1 MSKKEQYVAAIDI
14 GTTKIVA
21 IVGKKNENGKI
32 EILGLSKAPSKGVK
46 RGVVLNIEE
55 TVGAIQQ
62 TVDDVQK
69 RSGIVFTEVFVGIA
83 GQHIKSMKNRGYII
97 RENYEDEIHKEE
109 VFRLMEDMHKIH
121 IDIGEEIIHVIPQNF
136 IVDNETGVKS
146 PIGMC
151 GRRLEAN
158 FHIVIGQVA
167 AAKNIEKCIRK
178 ANLTVKDLILEPL
191 ASSDAVLTEDEKEAG
206 VVLVDIGGGTTDVA
220 VYYDNIIRHTAVI
233 PFGGNVVTKD
243 IKEGCAILQ
252 RYAEQLKIQ
261 YGSALGDMAPGD
273 KVVSIPGISGREPKE
288 ISFKSLAYIIQS
300 RMEEIIDA
308 INFEIQVSGYA
319 DKLAAGVV
327 ITGGGAML
335 KHLPQLMKFKTAMD
349 VRIGLPNKHLAGSA
363 RNEINQPMYATS
375 VGLIMRGFDFLETY
389 KKSFNAGSAED
400 FAKQKPVTPVMQEE
414 PSVRIEQPEQPAKP
428 VMEEVF
434 STGENHVS
442 THPDPDKVSL
452 GDKIK
457 SILSKMFEVEDQK
470 IG

>member
-21 IVGKKNENGKI
+21 VVGSKNENGKI
-32 EILGLSKAPSKGVK
+32 EILGLSKTLSRGVK

-55 TVGAIQQ
+55 TVGAIET
-62 TVDDVQK
+62 TVQDVQK
-69 RSGIVFTEVFVGIA
+69 RSGISFSEVFVGIA
-83 GQHIKSMKNRGYII
+83 GQHIKSMKNRGYIM
-97 RENYEDEIHKEE
+97 RENYDDEINKEE
-109 VFRLMEDMHKIH
+109 VFRLIEDMHKIH

-178 ANLTVKDLILEPL
+178 AGLTVKDMILEPL
-191 ASSDAVLTEDEKEAG
+191 ASSDACLTDDEKEAG

-220 VYYDNIIRHTAVI
+220 IYYDNIIRHTAVI
-233 PFGGNVVTKD
+233 PFGGNVITKD
-243 IKEGCAILQ
+243 IKEGCAILH
-252 RYAEQLKIQ
+252 RHAEQLKIQ
-261 YGSALGDMAPGD
+261 YGSALGDIAPED

-308 INFEIQVSGYA
+308 VNFEIQNSGYG

-349 VRIGLPNKHLAGSA
+349 VRIGQPNEHLAGTS

-375 VGLIMRGFDFLETY
+375 VGLIMRGFEYLDLY
-389 KKSFNAGSAED
+389 KKTFNAGNMAE
-400 FAKQKPVTPVMQEE
+400 FVKPKATIPVDEVREE
-414 PSVRIEQPEQPAKP
+414 EVVSEA
-428 VMEEVF
+428 VMEE
-434 STGENHVS
+434 T
-442 THPDPDKVSL
+442 
-452 GDKIK
+452 
-457 SILSKMFEVEDQK
+457 ED
-470 IG
+470 

>member
-1 MSKKEQYVAAIDI
+1 MNKKEQYVAAIDI

-21 IVGKKNENGKI
+21 IVGSKNENGKI
-32 EILGLSKAPSKGVK
+32 EILGLSKAPSRGVK

-55 TVGAIQQ
+55 TVNAIET
-62 TVDDVQK
+62 TVQDVQK
-69 RSGIVFTEVFVGIA
+69 RSGIIFSEVFVGIA
-83 GQHIKSMKNRGYII
+83 GQHIKSMKSRGYIM
-97 RENYEDEIHKEE
+97 RDSYDDEVTKEE
-109 VFRLMEDMHKIH
+109 VFRLIEDMHKIH

-178 ANLTVKDLILEPL
+178 AGLSVKDMILEPL
-191 ASSDAVLTEDEKEAG
+191 ASSDACLTDDEKEAG

-233 PFGGNVVTKD
+233 PFGGNVITKD
-243 IKEGCAILQ
+243 IKEGCAILH
-252 RYAEQLKIQ
+252 RHAELLKLQ
-261 YGSALGDMAPGD
+261 YGSALGDIAPDD

-308 INFEIQVSGYA
+308 VNFEIQNSGYA

-349 VRIGLPNKHLAGSA
+349 VRIGLPNEHLTGSA
-363 RNEINQPMYATS
+363 KNEINQPMYATS
-375 VGLIMRGFDFLETY
+375 VGLIMRGFEYLETY
-389 KKSFNAGSAED
+389 KKLFSAGRKEEFVKSRDEIKEEELMKNNDSSAVPMHEED
-400 FAKQKPVTPVMQEE
+400 EK
-414 PSVRIEQPEQPAKP
+414 I
-428 VMEEVF
+428 
-434 STGENHVS
+434 
-442 THPDPDKVSL
+442 SL
-452 GDKIK
+452 TEKIK
-457 SILSKMFEVEDQK
+457 SILSRMFEVEDQK
-470 IG
+470 IN

>member
-1 MSKKEQYVAAIDI
+1 MNKKEQYVAAIDI

-32 EILGLSKAPSKGVK
+32 EILGLSKALSKGVK

-55 TVGAIQQ
+55 TVNAIQT
-62 TVDDVQK
+62 TVEDVQK
-69 RSGIVFTEVFVGIA
+69 RSGVLFSEVFVGIA

-97 RENYEDEIHKEE
+97 RDAYDDEIQKEE
-109 VFRLMEDMHKIH
+109 VFRLIEDMHKIH

-178 ANLTVKDLILEPL
+178 ANLTVKDMILEPL
-191 ASSDAVLTEDEKEAG
+191 ASSDAVLTDDEKEAG

-252 RYAEQLKIQ
+252 RHAEQLKIQ
-261 YGSALGDMAPGD
+261 YGSALGDIAPED

-308 INFEIQVSGYA
+308 VNFEIQNSGYA

-349 VRIGLPNKHLAGSA
+349 VRIGLPNEHLAGTA
-363 RNEINQPMYATS
+363 KNEINQPMYATS
-375 VGLIMRGFDFLETY
+375 VGLIMRGFEYLETY
-389 KKSFNAGSAED
+389 KKTFNAGSMDEFVKPKTVVADKFKETEEEEED
-400 FAKQKPVTPVMQEE
+400 TFTAPVPEE
-414 PSVRIEQPEQPAKP
+414 EKIPLSE
-428 VMEEVF
+428 
-434 STGENHVS
+434 
-442 THPDPDKVSL
+442 
-452 GDKIK
+452 KIK
-457 SILSKMFEVEDQK
+457 SMLSRMFEVEDQPIK
-470 IG
+470 

>member
-1 MSKKEQYVAAIDI
+1 MNKNTQYVAAIDI

-32 EILGLSKAPSKGVK
+32 EILGLSKALSKGVK

-55 TVGAIQQ
+55 TVTAIQT
-62 TVDDVQK
+62 TVEDVQK
-69 RSGIVFTEVFVGIA
+69 RSGMWFSEVFVGIA
-83 GQHIKSMKNRGYII
+83 GQHIKSMKSRGYII
-97 RENYEDEIHKEE
+97 REAYDDVIKKEE
-109 VFRLMEDMHKIH
+109 VFKLIDDMHKIH

-136 IVDNETGVKS
+136 IVDNETGIKS
-146 PIGMC
+146 PIGIC

-167 AAKNIEKCIRK
+167 AAKNIEKCIRMAK
-178 ANLTVKDLILEPL
+178 LKVKDMILEPL

-220 VYYDNIIRHTAVI
+220 VFYDNIIRHTAVI
-233 PFGGNVVTKD
+233 PFGGNVVTRD

-261 YGSALGDMAPGD
+261 YGSALGDLAPED

-308 INFEIQVSGYA
+308 VNFEIQNSGYA

-349 VRIGLPNKHLAGSA
+349 VRIGLPNEHLAGSA
-363 RNEINQPMYATS
+363 KNEINQPMYATS
-375 VGLIMRGFDFLETY
+375 VGLIMRGFEYLETY
-389 KKSFNAGSAED
+389 KAEFDICPVDEIAYRKKEVVNKPAENVEIDDAPAPPVQQEEKLPLMEKIKIMFSKMLDAED
-400 FAKQKPVTPVMQEE
+400 Q
-414 PSVRIEQPEQPAKP
+414 
-428 VMEEVF
+428 
-434 STGENHVS
+434 
-442 THPDPDKVSL
+442 
-452 GDKIK
+452 
-457 SILSKMFEVEDQK
+457 SITVVDDQK
-470 IG
+470 RAK

>member
-32 EILGLSKAPSKGVK
+32 EILGLSKALSRGVK

-55 TVGAIQQ
+55 TVSAIQT

-69 RSGIVFTEVFVGIA
+69 RSGIQFSEVFVGIA
-83 GQHIKSMKNRGYII
+83 GQHIKSMKNRGYIT
-97 RENYEDEIHKEE
+97 RDAYDDEIKKEE
-109 VFRLMEDMHKIH
+109 VFKLIEDMHKIH

-136 IVDNETGVKS
+136 IVDNETGIKS

-151 GRRLEAN
+151 GKRLEAN

-252 RYAEQLKIQ
+252 RHAEQLKIQ
-261 YGSALGDMAPGD
+261 YGSALGDIAPED

-308 INFEIQVSGYA
+308 VNFEIQNSGYA

-349 VRIGLPNKHLAGSA
+349 VRIGLPNEHLAGSA
-363 RNEINQPMYATS
+363 KNEINQPMYATS
-375 VGLIMRGFDFLETY
+375 VGLIMRGFDYLETY
-389 KKSFNAGSAED
+389 KKSFSAGL
-400 FAKQKPVTPVMQEE
+400 QEE
-414 PSVRIEQPEQPAKP
+414 FVRPKVSVMDQQRKESG
-428 VMEEVF
+428 EEVEIETEKA
-434 STGENHVS
+434 SVAPVYEEERISVT
-442 THPDPDKVSL
+442 
-452 GDKIK
+452 DKIK
-457 SILSKMFEVEDQK
+457 SMLANMFEVEDQSIK
-470 IG
+470 

>member
-1 MSKKEQYVAAIDI
+1 MNKKEQYVAAIDI

-32 EILGLSKAPSKGVK
+32 EILGLSKAPSRGVK

-55 TVGAIQQ
+55 TVTAIET
-62 TVDDVQK
+62 TVEDVQR
-69 RSGIVFTEVFVGIA
+69 RSGILFSEVFVGIA
-83 GQHIKSMKNRGYII
+83 GQHIKSMKNRGYIT
-97 RENYEDEIHKEE
+97 REAYDDEIKKEE
-109 VFRLMEDMHKIH
+109 VFRLIEDMHKIH
-121 IDIGEEIIHVIPQNF
+121 IEIGEEIIHVIPQNF

-178 ANLTVKDLILEPL
+178 ANLTVKDMILEPL

-252 RYAEQLKIQ
+252 RHAEQLKIQ
-261 YGSALGDMAPGD
+261 YGSALGDIAPED

-308 INFEIQVSGYA
+308 VNFEIQNSGYA

-349 VRIGLPNKHLAGSA
+349 VRIGLPNEHLAGSA
-363 RNEINQPMYATS
+363 KSEINQPMYATS

-389 KKSFNAGSAED
+389 KKSFNAGTREEYMKPKAPVVTQKAEE
-400 FAKQKPVTPVMQEE
+400 A
-414 PSVRIEQPEQPAKP
+414 
-428 VMEEVF
+428 EEVKF
-434 STGENHVS
+434 IAPEPVHEEEKIPLTE
-442 THPDPDKVSL
+442 
-452 GDKIK
+452 KIK
-457 SILSKMFEVEDQK
+457 SILQKMFEVEDQPIK
-470 IG
+470 

>member
-1 MSKKEQYVAAIDI
+1 MNKKEQYVAAIDI

-55 TVGAIQQ
+55 TVTAIQT

-69 RSGIVFTEVFVGIA
+69 RSGILFSEVFVGIA
-83 GQHIKSMKNRGYII
+83 GQHIKSMKSRGYIT
-97 RENYEDEIHKEE
+97 REAYDDEIKKDE
-109 VFRLMEDMHKIH
+109 VFKLIEDMHKIH
-121 IDIGEEIIHVIPQNF
+121 IEIGEEIIHVIPQNF

-178 ANLTVKDLILEPL
+178 ANLSVKDMILEPL

-243 IKEGCAILQ
+243 IKEGCAILL
-252 RYAEQLKIQ
+252 RHAEQLKIQ
-261 YGSALGDMAPGD
+261 YGSALGDIAAED
-273 KVVSIPGISGREPKE
+273 KIVSIPGISGREPKE

-308 INFEIQVSGYA
+308 VNFEIQNSGYA

-349 VRIGLPNKHLAGSA
+349 VRIGLPNEHLAGSA
-363 RNEINQPMYATS
+363 KNEINQPMYATS

-389 KKSFNAGSAED
+389 KKSFNAGIPEEYAQPKVAKVVQIPEEAEETV
-400 FAKQKPVTPVMQEE
+400 KPPVNEE
-414 PSVRIEQPEQPAKP
+414 EKIPITE
-428 VMEEVF
+428 
-434 STGENHVS
+434 
-442 THPDPDKVSL
+442 
-452 GDKIK
+452 KIK
-457 SILSKMFEVEDQK
+457 IMLSKMFEVEDQSIK
-470 IG
+470 

>member
-1 MSKKEQYVAAIDI
+1 MNKKEQYVAAIDI

-32 EILGLSKAPSKGVK
+32 EILGLSKALSKGVK

-55 TVGAIQQ
+55 TVNAIQT
-62 TVDDVQK
+62 TVNDVQK
-69 RSGIVFTEVFVGIA
+69 RSGIMFSEVFVGIA
-83 GQHIKSMKNRGYII
+83 GQHIKSMKNRGYIT
-97 RENYEDEIHKEE
+97 RESYEDEIKKEE
-109 VFRLMEDMHKIH
+109 VFKLIEDMHKIH

-151 GRRLEAN
+151 GKRLEAN

-178 ANLTVKDLILEPL
+178 AGLSVKDMILEPL

-233 PFGGNVVTKD
+233 PLGGNVVTKD

-252 RYAEQLKIQ
+252 RHAEALKLQ
-261 YGSALGDMAPGD
+261 YGSALGDIAPED

-288 ISFKSLAYIIQS
+288 ISFRSLAYIIQS
-300 RMEEIIDA
+300 RMEEIIDFV
-308 INFEIQVSGYA
+308 NFEIQNSGYA

-335 KHLPQLMKFKTAMD
+335 KHLSQLMKFKTAMD
-349 VRIGLPNKHLAGSA
+349 VRIGLPNEHLAGNGK
-363 RNEINQPMYATS
+363 NEINQPMYATA
-375 VGLIMRGFDFLETY
+375 VGLIMRGFDYLETY
-389 KKSFNAGSAED
+389 KKSFSAGR
-400 FAKQKPVTPVMQEE
+400 QEE
-414 PSVRIEQPEQPAKP
+414 FVRPQSL
-428 VMEEVF
+428 EVF
-434 STGENHVS
+434 EEEETMTDESDISPEYQQEPKT
-442 THPDPDKVSL
+442 SL
-452 GDKIK
+452 TEKIRMMM
-457 SILSKMFEVEDQK
+457 SKMFEIEDQA
-470 IG
+470 IS

>member
-1 MSKKEQYVAAIDI
+1 MNKKEQYVAAIDI

-32 EILGLSKAPSKGVK
+32 EILGLSKALSKGVK
-46 RGVVLNIEE
+46 RGVVLNIED
-55 TVGAIQQ
+55 TVNAIQT

-69 RSGIVFTEVFVGIA
+69 RSGIIFSEVFVGIA
-83 GQHIKSMKNRGYII
+83 GQHIKSMKNRGYIT
-97 RENYEDEIHKEE
+97 RDNYEDEIKKEE
-109 VFRLMEDMHKIH
+109 VFRLIEDMHKIH

-167 AAKNIEKCIRK
+167 AAKNIEKCVRK
-178 ANLTVKDLILEPL
+178 ANLTVKDMILEPL
-191 ASSDAVLTEDEKEAG
+191 ASSDAVLTDDEKEAG

-233 PFGGNVVTKD
+233 PLGGNVVTKD

-252 RYAEQLKIQ
+252 RHAEQLKIQ
-261 YGSALGDMAPGD
+261 YGSALGDIAPED

-288 ISFKSLAYIIQS
+288 ISFRSLAYIIQS
-300 RMEEIIDA
+300 RMEEIIDFV
-308 INFEIQVSGYA
+308 NFEIQNSGYA

-335 KHLPQLMKFKTAMD
+335 RHLPQLMKFKTAMD
-349 VRIGLPNKHLAGSA
+349 VRIGLPNEHLAGTGK
-363 RNEINQPMYATS
+363 NEINQPMYATA
-375 VGLIMRGFDFLETY
+375 VGLIMRGFDNIETY
-389 KKSFNAGSAED
+389 KKSFSAG
-400 FAKQKPVTPVMQEE
+400 KQEEFVRPPKVEVETGEEAMTNKEEAPVEYQEE
-414 PSVRIEQPEQPAKP
+414 PK
-428 VMEEVF
+428 
-434 STGENHVS
+434 T
-442 THPDPDKVSL
+442 SL
-452 GDKIK
+452 TEKIRMMM
-457 SILSKMFEVEDQK
+457 SKMFEVEDSA
-470 IG
+470 IN